1 MSGRG
6 SPVPDTNMM
15 DISTGNDEQ
24 PPYRLPPNPPVSS
37 DEFLYIN
44 AQVIT
49 KVIELKATM
58 LADWFRPKDLDPE
71 SAKKLDESYDATT
84 AEMLALC
91 EGLGIQ
97 HDKLPNDI
105 NELHNRI
112 KPIHLRLHAA
122 TAPSR
127 EKHQKPPA
135 KKGKGKRPLD
145 TEGYQAPPKHLICK
159 PAKEITTDSAPL
171 PTGNPFALPDSAA
184 PPSNDP
190 AESTA
195 EKTRKLR
202 VPPFF
207 VRPTPN
213 WIVNIGQPFQSRK
226 IADNISFADIISN
239 RNQAPNVNNNNPA
252 PPQVNNFNSAPPKGN
267 NFNSAPILSDAALQ
281 LFKILSQFAHD
292 DTLHFPSLLS
302 AIRSALPTLE
312 LTQNDNEKA
321 IIIFEHYHAHYNN
334 SR

>member
-1 MSGRG
+1 
-6 SPVPDTNMM
+6 MM
-15 DISTGNDEQ
+15 DVSTGNDVQ
-24 PPYRLPPNPPVSS
+24 PPYRLPPNPPVGS

-122 TAPSR
+122 AAPSR
-127 EKHQKPPA
+127 EKHQQPPA

-159 PAKEITTDSAPL
+159 PAKEIVTDSAPL

-184 PPSNDP
+184 LSSNDP
-190 AESTA
+190 DESAT

-207 VRPTPN
+207 VRPTSN
-213 WIVNIGQPFQSRK
+213 WI
-226 IADNISFADIISN
+226 
-239 RNQAPNVNNNNPA
+239 
-252 PPQVNNFNSAPPKGN
+252 VNNFNSAPPKGN

-321 IIIFEHYHAHYNN
+321 IVIFEHYHAHYNN